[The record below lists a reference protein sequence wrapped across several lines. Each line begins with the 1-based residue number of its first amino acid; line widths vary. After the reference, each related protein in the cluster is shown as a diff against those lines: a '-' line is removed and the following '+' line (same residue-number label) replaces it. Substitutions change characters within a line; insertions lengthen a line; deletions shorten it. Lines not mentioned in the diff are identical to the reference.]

1 MSQLLSLIHFT
12 MQSPVGLIR
21 FFFMKLYFQSWLY
34 KINWVDHVKQ

>member
-21 FFFMKLYFQSWLY
+21 FFFYEVILPELIIQ
-34 KINWVDHVKQ
+34 N